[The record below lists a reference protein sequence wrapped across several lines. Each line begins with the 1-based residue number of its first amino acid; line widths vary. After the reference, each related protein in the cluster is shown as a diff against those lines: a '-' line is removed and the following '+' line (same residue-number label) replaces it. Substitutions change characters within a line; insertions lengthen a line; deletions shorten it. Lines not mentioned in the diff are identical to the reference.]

1 MPPRWPVWPYRLL
14 ISLTA
19 VLLLLQ
25 AVLAGQFLSGIYAS
39 LAAHAANA
47 TFAGFALLAAA
58 FAAILLRW
66 PGRGPWWP
74 MLATAGLF
82 LLTGLQIGMGY
93 ARLLAVHIP
102 LGVSVILLAA
112 FLTVWSWRYRP
123 ARAAAPGAPVRQ
135 EAQVAA

>member
-1 MPPRWPVWPYRLL
+1 MPPRWPVWPFRLL
-14 ISLTA
+14 ITIA
-19 VLLLLQ
+19 AILLLLQ

-47 TFAGFALLAAA
+47 TLAGFTVLVAA

-74 MLATAGLF
+74 ALATFGLF
-82 LLTGLQIGMGY
+82 LLTGFQIGMGY

-102 LGVSVILLAA
+102 LGVSVIALAG
-112 FLTVWSWRYRP
+112 FLTGWSWRYRP
-123 ARAAAPGAPVRQ
+123 ARAVTTARPAA
-135 EAQVAA
+135 EVAA